1 MARPQKEP
9 LRPLSAAEAA
19 QLQRSARAS
28 SERHDRRQRAQA
40 LVAVAS
46 GASFQ
51 AAAQQV
57 GYRRSGT
64 VSAVVA
70 RFNQQGLAAL
80 DIAHGRG
87 HPPTYGPAERARIL
101 AMLQR
106 PPQRR
111 ADGTATWSLVLLE
124 RALRQEAAGLEQ
136 LSATTIREVLR
147 AAGYTFQG
155 TRVGVRPARRDAD
168 ARAGSSPWWTP
179 RPSGKGQIEQAYAG
193 AEAAGVALCCQ
204 DEAGPYQ
211 TVPYPGAS
219 WEPDGHPARQPHEYE
234 RNGTAKL
241 LTLFRPATGQVRAHG
256 VTRAPNAV
264 LHPWLTA
271 EVEQLLATLPAV
283 TIPEAER
290 PALARWETWLGPS
303 RSGLLPMPPLRLILV
318 WDNLAGHLS
327 AELVRWLFAHGV
339 LPLYTPLSGSWLNM
353 AESVQR
359 ILVRRAL
366 AGQHPQ
372 TPARDHHLVGGNRG
386 ELEPAPPPPS
396 SGAACAKHGGSA
408 PGCGAWVAQAR
419 RCPMAPQIPV

>member
-70 RFNQQGLAAL
+70 RCNQQGLAAL
-80 DIAHGRG
+80 DIARGRG

-155 TRVGVRPARRDAD
+155 TRSWCPTGTARRRR
-168 ARAGSSPWWTP
+168 AR
-179 RPSGKGQIEQAYAG
+179 
-193 AEAAGVALCCQ
+193 GVV
-204 DEAGPYQ
+204 
-211 TVPYPGAS
+211 TVV
-219 WEPDGHPARQPHEYE
+219 D
-234 RNGTAKL
+234 
-241 LTLFRPATGQVRAHG
+241 
-256 VTRAPNAV
+256 
-264 LHPWLTA
+264 
-271 EVEQLLATLPAV
+271 
-283 TIPEAER
+283 PEAER
-290 PALARWETWLGPS
+290 KRG
-303 RSGLLPMPPLRLILV
+303 RL
-318 WDNLAGHLS
+318 NK
-327 AELVRWLFAHGV
+327 R
-339 LPLYTPLSGSWLNM
+339 TP
-353 AESVQR
+353 E
-359 ILVRRAL
+359 RR
-366 AGQHPQ
+366 
-372 TPARDHHLVGGNRG
+372 RRG
-386 ELEPAPPPPS
+386 
-396 SGAACAKHGGSA
+396 
-408 PGCGAWVAQAR
+408 
-419 RCPMAPQIPV
+419 